1 MLIQKIIQM
10 PINLTGIWIFS
21 YYLRPKP
28 TLIKAQQSLKAG
40 QRIER
45 LHYVCLSIT
54 YANGTR

>member
-21 YYLRPKP
+21 YYLRPKS

-45 LHYVCLSIT
+45 LTTFVSQ
-54 YANGTR
+54 